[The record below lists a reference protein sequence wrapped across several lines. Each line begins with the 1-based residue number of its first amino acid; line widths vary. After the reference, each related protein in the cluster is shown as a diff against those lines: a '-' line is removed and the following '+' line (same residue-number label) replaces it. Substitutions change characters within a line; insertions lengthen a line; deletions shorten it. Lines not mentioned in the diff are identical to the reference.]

1 MRPELPHHPAP
12 IPEKTA
18 CQKTHQSFRNVK
30 PQLSPVG
37 RFWCALRGR
46 PGTACLCAEGANA
59 ACMHTAQMNGKR
71 PGGTGHGP
79 NGRISPRL
87 ESPSSP
93 CGWEPRHAAHG
104 SRIPPPRTDQ
114 KTSSTK
120 HTLPRISLKLGGQSG
135 VPRGSQGSERLL
147 GWVARPSNPL
157 RRRQPAGTE
166 GCCRHGR
173 QTISLQFM

>member
-1 MRPELPHHPAP
+1 
-12 IPEKTA
+12 
-18 CQKTHQSFRNVK
+18 
-30 PQLSPVG
+30 
-37 RFWCALRGR
+37 
-46 PGTACLCAEGANA
+46 
-59 ACMHTAQMNGKR
+59 MHTAQINGKR

-93 CGWEPRHAAHG
+93 CGWEQRHAAHG

-120 HTLPRISLKLGGQSG
+120 HTLPRISLKLGGQPG

-147 GWVARPSNPL
+147 GYGWPGPLTPYVGDSRPEQRVA
-157 RRRQPAGTE
+157 AGTAGRRYLCSLCE
-166 GCCRHGR
+166 KLRGYHHDSTQRIPLSDARSQNGFKSATTFTRASLYKRYTHGELSR
-173 QTISLQFM
+173 RTTENFTMK